1 MRSSLIACCGF
12 VWAFVSIAVAQVPM
26 ELEPHHHLV
35 FENAA
40 LAVLE
45 PTILAGETTLEHLHS
60 HDNATVCITG
70 SNMQSQH
77 PPADWSASSQACSP
91 GRINL
96 EEYTG
101 KPFSHAVRNAGAG
114 VFHLVAVEN
123 LRVSG
128 WSTNPPLSALATVL
142 TKETRA
148 FQIYD
153 VKLDNS
159 SQETSHVH
167 RMPTI
172 AVLVSGNATAGKE
185 RLDQPGRWVLIP
197 AGEPHKLSTPREA
210 KLVEIE
216 VR

>member
-1 MRSSLIACCGF
+1 MRGSLIFRCAF
-12 VWAFVSIAVAQVPM
+12 VWALAGRAAAQVPM
-26 ELEPHHHLV
+26 EQEPHHHLV
-35 FENAA
+35 FENGA

-70 SNMQSQH
+70 SNMRSQR
-77 PPADWSASSQACSP
+77 PRAGWSDPSQACNP
-91 GRINL
+91 GWINV

-101 KPFSHAVRNAGAG
+101 KPFSHAVQNAGAG

-123 LRVSG
+123 LRASG

-142 TKETRA
+142 AKETRA

-153 VKLDNS
+153 VKLDNRS
-159 SQETSHVH
+159 PETSHVH
-167 RMPTI
+167 GMPTI
-172 AVLVSGNATAGKE
+172 MVLISGDVTAGKQ
-185 RLDQPGRWVLIP
+185 RLDQPGRWILIP
-197 AGEPHKLSTPREA
+197 AGEPHRLSTQREA
-210 KLVEIE
+210 KMVEIE